1 MEGVLNDCCTSAVIA
16 ACSVD
21 HERIADLTAQLA
33 SSQPEPVKVARAER
47 DDAIKTV
54 KALLAILK
62 RDGGFRTPTQQATMR
77 GAEAMLAEMGQSIGS
92 P

>member
-47 DDAIKTV
+47 DQ
-54 KALLAILK
+54 ALEYLSRMLK
-62 RDGGFRTPTQQATMR
+62 RIEKQAGYSTSTQQADAR
-77 GAEAMLAEMGQSIGS
+77 GARAFLAEMGWR
-92 P
+92 